1 MKSES
6 VELAPQTSED
16 GDPCIRSITSSQINP
31 KSDSQVSR
39 VSQNNIDCEE
49 VPTPFDKI
57 DNIKDMLLVLI
68 DVLHSKFLEIIFTLI
83 ITFGLISTSSPTCS
97 RGGVGS
103 SRHQY
108 RKCISIYRS

>member
-1 MKSES
+1 MSPCMQRTAWS
-6 VELAPQTSED
+6 TCQNHARRIAVELERNRRAGYPH
-16 GDPCIRSITSSQINP
+16 RSHYRI
-31 KSDSQVSR
+31 VF
-39 VSQNNIDCEE
+39 EE
-49 VPTPFDKI
+49 VATPFDKI